1 MLSLPLPSPPLLH
14 PEAWIVLIGN
24 YQITL
29 FLKPSRGDPLH
40 LEKNPRVHKALLDW
54 SVPASDCCPVTPFSP
69 GHTLTILDFS
79 QCLRQA
85 KLASASGNLH
95 CYSLCLER
103 SSSRSWPALWILRCA
118 PTAPFWAEVLIL
130 PAAECCWQQLA
141 VETVGMPLTE
151 GSWLA
156 PSWGHLPSGWSV

>member
-1 MLSLPLPSPPLLH
+1 MPPPSRSISRRFPFLGSLHVLLSSRCPDGPCHFLWNVPHFLSQFLPPPLPSPPLLH

-40 LEKNPRVHKALLDW
+40 LEKSPRVHKTLLDW
-54 SVPASDCCPVTPFSP
+54 SVPASDCCPVTPFST
-69 GHTLTILDFS
+69 GHTLTMLDFS

-85 KLASASGNLH
+85 KLTFASGNLH

-103 SSSRSWPALWILRCA
+103 SSPR
-118 PTAPFWAEVLIL
+118 
-130 PAAECCWQQLA
+130 QLH
-141 VETVGMPLTE
+141 GQLF
-151 GSWLA
+151 
-156 PSWGHLPSGWSV
+156 HLLQVFAQCT